1 MTSHHSSNMQSLKL
15 DENEKLLY
23 KNFTIIINRQ
33 LGKGGFGQIYLGRNI
48 KENYPI
54 AIKVEENGTRSHL
67 FLEYEILQD
76 IQGDEGIP
84 KVYKFKQGHK
94 HNYLIMELLGKS
106 IDKLFSECKKNFS
119 YKTIFQIGYQMIQ
132 RIEYIHSKGYIH
144 RDIKPGNFVIGK
156 GDKSKIIY
164 IIDFGLSKRYIDKN
178 NQKHIPYK
186 EGKGLTGTARYVS
199 LFTHYGI
206 EQSRRDD
213 IEGIAYNLI
222 YLAKG
227 KLPWQ
232 GVKTKNKKEKH
243 KKIMES
249 KLAYSPEQL
258 CKDLPDEFV
267 NLLKYSRNLEFE
279 EKPDYKSIKAQAQS
293 NTPAVFENKEAMLS
307 IAVCDIDSDGEYD
320 AVLVKDEFTA
330 IPNKGL
336 DVFSLRDGDFYH
348 KCGFH
353 DTREGTSEK
362 IASFD
367 TVGISK
373 NGTDVVFYNKAD
385 NADKNKKIS
394 VRVDGVQFI
403 FTENEVK
410 Q

>member
-1 MTSHHSSNMQSLKL
+1 MTSHHSSNIQSLKL

-48 KENYPI
+48 KENVPI

-178 NQKHIPYK
+178 NKKHIPYK

-206 EQSRRDD
+206 
-213 IEGIAYNLI
+213 
-222 YLAKG
+222 
-227 KLPWQ
+227 
-232 GVKTKNKKEKH
+232 H
-243 KKIMES
+243 
-249 KLAYSPEQL
+249 
-258 CKDLPDEFV
+258 
-267 NLLKYSRNLEFE
+267 
-279 EKPDYKSIKAQAQS
+279 
-293 NTPAVFENKEAMLS
+293 
-307 IAVCDIDSDGEYD
+307 
-320 AVLVKDEFTA
+320 
-330 IPNKGL
+330 
-336 DVFSLRDGDFYH
+336 
-348 KCGFH
+348 GFQ
-353 DTREGTSEK
+353 GTS
-362 IASFD
+362 FH
-367 TVGISK
+367 
-373 NGTDVVFYNKAD
+373 
-385 NADKNKKIS
+385 
-394 VRVDGVQFI
+394 
-403 FTENEVK
+403 
-410 Q
+410 

>member
-15 DENEKLLY
+15 DKNEKLLY
-23 KNFTIIINRQ
+23 NNFTIIINKQ

-48 KENYPI
+48 KENIPI

-132 RIEYIHSKGYIH
+132 RIEYVHSKGYIH

-178 NQKHIPYK
+178 NKKHIPYK

-279 EKPDYKSIKAQAQS
+279 ENPDYKSIKLMFK
-293 NTPAVFENKEAMLS
+293 NHITKNGGTMNFEFDWDKVKIEDSKE
-307 IAVCDIDSDGEYD
+307 E
-320 AVLVKDEFTA
+320 DE
-330 IPNKGL
+330 K
-336 DVFSLRDGDFYH
+336 
-348 KCGFH
+348 
-353 DTREGTSEK
+353 SEK
-362 IASFD
+362 
-367 TVGISK
+367 
-373 NGTDVVFYNKAD
+373 
-385 NADKNKKIS
+385 
-394 VRVDGVQFI
+394 
-403 FTENEVK
+403 
-410 Q
+410 